1 MAWRQ
6 RIHEIDWSVYAIIGD
21 AWLEGR
27 DLEQVAVQLMKGGVG
42 VLQYRNKRSAGG
54 ILFHESK
61 ILRRVTKAYSVPFII
76 NDRIDIAQAVEADGV
91 HLGQEDIPI
100 AAARRLLG
108 EDALL
113 GGSVHD
119 LKELK
124 TADDADYLGVG
135 TIFPSPT
142 KPDTEAQGLDGLRLI
157 RSRTDRPIVAIG
169 GINDSNVASVI
180 RSGVDGVAVISH
192 LLKEENVE
200 GQTTRFAELVKRLKN
215 MEASD

>member
-119 LKELK
+119 LKVS
-124 TADDADYLGVG
+124 DDLG
-135 TIFPSPT
+135 TSPT
-142 KPDTEAQGLDGLRLI
+142 IQSTCPA
-157 RSRTDRPIVAIG
+157 
-169 GINDSNVASVI
+169 AS
-180 RSGVDGVAVISH
+180 
-192 LLKEENVE
+192 
-200 GQTTRFAELVKRLKN
+200 Q
-215 MEASD
+215 